1 MGLFVNTN
9 VSSLNG
15 QRNLNK
21 STRLLGRSFQR
32 LSSGLRINSA
42 KDDAAGLS
50 IASRFTAQ
58 TRGLNAAVRNTNDA
72 ISLAQTVEGALDEVT
87 NIIQRMRELSV
98 QAAND
103 TNTGRDRESIQA
115 EVDQLIEEIDR
126 IGTTTQFNNQNVLDG
141 SFSGAKFHVG
151 SNAHQNI
158 DLKTVDSR
166 AQILGRQARYSGN
179 EMEATGLEDDD
190 LVVNGVTVRAN
201 VDTDDQV
208 STSQTAGSAIAKAAA
223 INDSFVY
230 TGVKAI
236 VNGTEAVGF
245 LNEISAVTL
254 DTVNNITINGELIT
268 GFQVQDDD
276 ADDSLINAINS
287 VEKITGVHAELDESL
302 NLTLTA
308 EDGRNIE
315 ITTNGLAT
323 RLGFA
328 AGNQVIAGS
337 ITLQSEDQMFLE
349 QSQNG
354 VSRLGIGSDPNG
366 GTTLLGIN
374 SEFAVDTVDVSTREG
389 ANIGLEILDV
399 ALNQVSAMRS
409 DLGAFQN
416 RLESTVNNLLV
427 TSENV
432 SAAKSRIMDADF
444 AAESAILTKNQILQ
458 QASTSILAQANQA
471 PNAALSLLG

>member
-98 QAAND
+98 QSAND
-103 TNTGRDRESIQA
+103 TNTDRDRESIQA

-166 AQILGRQARYSGN
+166 AQILGRQARYSGD

-190 LVVNGVTVRAN
+190 LVINGVTVRAN
-201 VDTDDQV
+201 VDTDDLV
-208 STSQTAGSAIAKAAA
+208 STSQSAGSAIAKAEA
-223 INDSFVY
+223 INDSFAY

-254 DTVNNITINGELIT
+254 DTVNNLTINGELIT
-268 GFQVQDDD
+268 CFRVQDDD

-287 VEKITGVHAELDESL
+287 VEKITE
-302 NLTLTA
+302 
-308 EDGRNIE
+308 
-315 ITTNGLAT
+315 
-323 RLGFA
+323 
-328 AGNQVIAGS
+328 
-337 ITLQSEDQMFLE
+337 
-349 QSQNG
+349 
-354 VSRLGIGSDPNG
+354 
-366 GTTLLGIN
+366 
-374 SEFAVDTVDVSTREG
+374 
-389 ANIGLEILDV
+389 
-399 ALNQVSAMRS
+399 
-409 DLGAFQN
+409 
-416 RLESTVNNLLV
+416 
-427 TSENV
+427 
-432 SAAKSRIMDADF
+432 AKRAR
-444 AAESAILTKNQILQ
+444 A
-458 QASTSILAQANQA
+458 
-471 PNAALSLLG
+471 

>member
-9 VSSLNG
+9 VASLNG

-21 STRLLGRSFQR
+21 STRMLFRSFQR

-58 TRGLNAAVRNTNDA
+58 ARGLGVAARNTNDA

-87 NIIQRMRELSV
+87 MIIQRMRELSV
-98 QAAND
+98 QSAND
-103 TNTGRDRESIQA
+103 TNTNRDRGSIQA
-115 EVDQLIEEIDR
+115 EIDQLIDEIDR
-126 IGTTTQFNNQNVLDG
+126 IGSTTQFNNQNVLDG

-158 DLKTVDSR
+158 NLKTVDSR
-166 AQILGRQARYSGN
+166 AKILGRQARYSGTTMIA
-179 EMEATGLEDDD
+179 EGLGDDD
-190 LVVNGVTVRAN
+190 LSVNGITIRAN
-201 VDTDDQV
+201 VASDDQV
-208 STSQTAGSAIAKAAA
+208 STSLNAGSAIAKAGA
-223 INDSFVY
+223 INDSFRY
-230 TGVKAI
+230 TGVRAI
-236 VNGTEAVGF
+236 VNDTRASAF
-245 LNEISAVTL
+245 LNQISAITL

-268 GFQVQDDD
+268 GFRVQDDD
-276 ADDSLINAINS
+276 ADDSLINAINA
-287 VEKITGVHAELDESL
+287 VENITGVRAELDEAL
-302 NLTLTA
+302 NLTLSA
-308 EDGRNIE
+308 GDARNIE
-315 ITTNGLAT
+315 ITVNGLAT

-337 ITLQSEDQMFLE
+337 ITIQSEDQIFLE
-349 QSQNG
+349 QSQFA
-354 VSRLGIGSDPNG
+354 VARLGIGADPNG
-366 GTTLLGIN
+366 GSTLLGIN
-374 SEFAVDTVDVSTREG
+374 SEYAVDTVDVSTREG
-389 ANIGLEILDV
+389 ANVALEILDV
-399 ALNQVSAMRS
+399 ALNQVSSMRS

-416 RLESTVNNLLV
+416 RLESTLNNLLV

-444 AAESAILTKNQILQ
+444 AVETSILTKNQILQ

-471 PNAALSLLG
+471 PNAALTLLQ